1 MRNIKFRAWS
11 KKFNKF
17 LSVGFHIIGETTLFD
32 LLNQHSLEELDT
44 IEITQFTGLQD
55 IKGNDIYEGDILKVK
70 THDDWFDD
78 VGYYSNME
86 VKYEKRESGDSEI
99 AGFVYIP
106 KDREVI
112 GNIFENADL
121 LKKI

>member
-1 MRNIKFRAWS
+1 MRQIKFRAWS

-32 LLNQHSLEELDT
+32 LLNQHCLEELDT

-70 THDDWFDD
+70 FYDGWFDAE
-78 VGYYSNME
+78 GFYSNME